1 MQEHRIHVVV
11 PEDHRMMIE
20 FPATIPSGPV
30 ELIVLVPEPAEQK
43 LKEIQSGS
51 EITKRLNELFSDG
64 ELAQE
69 QARTASEWDEVGTDW
84 SEIGRASCRE
94 RV

>member
-1 MQEHRIHVVV
+1 MQAYRIHVVI
-11 PEDHRMMIE
+11 PEDHRLTIE
-20 FPATIPSGPV
+20 FPAAIPSGPV

-43 LKEIQSGS
+43 LEEIQSGS
-51 EITKRLNELFSDG
+51 EVTKRLNELFSDG

-84 SEIGRASCRE
+84 SDE
-94 RV
+94 RW

>member
-1 MQEHRIHVVV
+1 MQAHRIHAVV
-11 PEDHRMMIE
+11 PEDHRLTIE
-20 FPATIPSGPV
+20 FPAAIPPGPV

-43 LKEIQSGS
+43 LEEIQRGA
-51 EITKRLNELFSDG
+51 EITKRLNDLFADG

-84 SEIGRASCRE
+84 SDESW
-94 RV
+94 